1 MSESNVSFRS
11 DVQVIGLV
19 GLAHGV
25 SHFFQLLLPPL
36 FPWIKE
42 ELALSYAELGALMA
56 VFFVVSG
63 FGQAAA
69 GFVVDK
75 VGARTVLLAGVGLLA
90 LSAVV
95 TGLSDGYA
103 GLALAAAIAG
113 LGNCVFH
120 PADFSLLNRRVS
132 TTRLAHAFSVHG
144 ISGNLGYA
152 VAPAFLI
159 GLAQWTGSWRT
170 AALAAAAVAA
180 VVWLLLATN
189 RLLDD
194 RQARAPLAASSRQS
208 GAGSTLEF
216 LRLPQVWLC
225 FAFFFVSALAIGG
238 VQSFA
243 PTALHQLYGMPL
255 TVAALSY
262 TAFMLASAGGMVV
275 GGFAASRRADHDR
288 LIAWCMAAAGAVS
301 VLLGV
306 GIVPALAVLPLMAL
320 IGFGSG
326 VANPSRDLLVRAA
339 APEGATGRVYG
350 TVYSGLDAGMA
361 VAPLIF
367 GLIMDAARPG
377 LVFAGVGVCQF
388 LAIVTAV
395 MVGTGCRRRREST
408 LLTAE
413 GG

>member
-152 VAPAFLI
+152 VAPAFLV

-170 AALAAAAVAA
+170 A
-180 VVWLLLATN
+180 
-189 RLLDD
+189 
-194 RQARAPLAASSRQS
+194 
-208 GAGSTLEF
+208 
-216 LRLPQVWLC
+216 
-225 FAFFFVSALAIGG
+225 
-238 VQSFA
+238 
-243 PTALHQLYGMPL
+243 
-255 TVAALSY
+255 
-262 TAFMLASAGGMVV
+262 
-275 GGFAASRRADHDR
+275 
-288 LIAWCMAAAGAVS
+288 
-301 VLLGV
+301 
-306 GIVPALAVLPLMAL
+306 
-320 IGFGSG
+320 
-326 VANPSRDLLVRAA
+326 
-339 APEGATGRVYG
+339 
-350 TVYSGLDAGMA
+350 
-361 VAPLIF
+361 
-367 GLIMDAARPG
+367 
-377 LVFAGVGVCQF
+377 
-388 LAIVTAV
+388 
-395 MVGTGCRRRREST
+395 
-408 LLTAE
+408 
-413 GG
+413 